1 MKTKRFTKATSF
13 WRKGVEVVP
22 EFLTAAEC
30 ENLLSA
36 ITDYRRTHELPVIYR
51 EEKGRSLNYMVMEGW
66 RFHEALP
73 EAEAI
78 VERIRRQLESICG
91 ESLVLIDDARAACN
105 VNITPPGGEYR
116 WHYDR
121 NLVTAL
127 VYLNGVEGGETDMYP
142 NYRIMWPWVW
152 PRKMQAFLD
161 RLLFN
166 QGIRALMGH
175 PTAVTP
181 AQGTFVALHGNT
193 TLHSVRPVR
202 GEEYRVNLVV
212 AFDRPGSD
220 SKRRTLDAYLY
231 ESESDQ

>member
-1 MKTKRFTKATSF
+1 MRTKPSTRDTF
-13 WRKGVEVVP
+13 WRRGVEVVP
-22 EFLTAAEC
+22 EFLPAAEC

-36 ITDYRRTHELPVIYR
+36 VADYRRTHELPVIFR
-51 EEKGRSLNYMVMEGW
+51 EEKGRSLNYIVMEGW

-73 EAEAI
+73 DSEAI
-78 VERIRRQLESICG
+78 VDRIRTRLESICD

-105 VNITPPGGEYR
+105 VNITPPEGQYR

-127 VYLNGVEGGETDMYP
+127 VYLNGVQGGETDLYP
-142 NYRIMWPWVW
+142 NYRVNWPWAR
-152 PRKMQAFLD
+152 PRAMQSLLD
-161 RLLFN
+161 RLLLN
-166 QGIRALMGH
+166 SVVRRLAGR

-181 AQGTFVALHGNT
+181 AQGTFVALRGNT

-202 GEEYRVNLVV
+202 GEEVRINLVV

-220 SKRRTLDAYLY
+220 STRQTLNAYLY
-231 ESESDQ
+231 ESPPEE